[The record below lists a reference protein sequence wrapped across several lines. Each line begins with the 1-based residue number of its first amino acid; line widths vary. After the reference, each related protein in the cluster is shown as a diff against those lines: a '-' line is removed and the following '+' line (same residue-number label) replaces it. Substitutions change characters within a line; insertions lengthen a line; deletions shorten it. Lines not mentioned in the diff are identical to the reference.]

1 MRNMRCYYV
10 AVPSKLRMLRDDW
23 EHRCPQSGRGASHSR
38 EGTMEVAS
46 WGPTVGFVWCR
57 RAKAEASER
66 RH

>member
-10 AVPSKLRMLRDDW
+10 AVPSKLRTLRDDW

-46 WGPTVGFVWCR
+46 WGPTVGFV
-57 RAKAEASER
+57 RAVR
-66 RH
+66 